1 MNYGINIEHGPCSFD
16 DLPANNDLVGGFKHV
31 FSIIYGMSSFPLT
44 IFFSKWLLHH
54 QPVMIFK
61 LGKKE
66 SGEPPLNQHSY
77 GEPIFFSVDHL
88 RMGSP

>member
-44 IFFSKWLLHH
+44 IFF
-54 QPVMIFK
+54 FK
-61 LGKKE
+61 VVIA
-66 SGEPPLNQHSY
+66 PPTSDDFQV
-77 GEPIFFSVDHL
+77 G
-88 RMGSP
+88 

>member
-66 SGEPPLNQHSY
+66 SG
-77 GEPIFFSVDHL
+77 
-88 RMGSP
+88 